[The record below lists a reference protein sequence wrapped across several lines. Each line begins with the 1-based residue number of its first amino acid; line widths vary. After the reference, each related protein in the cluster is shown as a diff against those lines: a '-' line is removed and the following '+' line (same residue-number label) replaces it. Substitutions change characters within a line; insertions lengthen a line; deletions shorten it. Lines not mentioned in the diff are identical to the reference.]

1 MKTQGYVFLLL
12 FFILFISGCG
22 SAHETFMKAVD
33 KTGNIQKGKSSI
45 TMQLNMEGVPE
56 LEDGQL
62 FSLEKMTVNHEY
74 DRGREIAKSVVYAY
88 VNHVGLD
95 FTIYEDRGN
104 TIITSPLLPKLLV
117 LNHENIEPLGKSSF
131 GPQMSL
137 ESGMEQELAG
147 IWHRLLTDESVSRLG
162 SVIVT
167 TPDGDVK
174 GKEFEIKLTS
184 EQLKPAIIE
193 TMNLYIHA
201 NLEQLSS
208 DKAIEKNIEQFLER
222 IETSEIGPVSYYA
235 YIDRD
240 QYIIEEKLS
249 AMLTFIDG
257 LTISIDFQLQ
267 RYDLEKDVLI
277 SIPVMTKE
285 NVITADELFGEGNFD
300 FFTR

>member
-1 MKTQGYVFLLL
+1 MKKRLYVFLLL
-12 FFILFISGCG
+12 FFVFFISGCG

-74 DRGREIAKSVVYAY
+74 DRGEEISKSVVYASI
-88 VNHVGLD
+88 NHVGLD
-95 FTIYEDRGN
+95 FTIYEDRDN
-104 TIITSPLLPKLLV
+104 AIVTSPLLPKLLV
-117 LNHENIEPLGKSSF
+117 LNKESIESLGEASF

-137 ESGMEQELAG
+137 ESDMEQELAG

-174 GKEFEIKLTS
+174 GKEFEIRLTS
-184 EQLKPAIIE
+184 EQLKPAIID
-193 TMNLYIHA
+193 TMNLYIQA

-208 DKAIEKNIEQFLER
+208 DKAIEKNMEQFLKR

-249 AMLTFIDG
+249 AVLTFIDG

-285 NVITADELFGEGNFD
+285 NVITADELFREGSFD